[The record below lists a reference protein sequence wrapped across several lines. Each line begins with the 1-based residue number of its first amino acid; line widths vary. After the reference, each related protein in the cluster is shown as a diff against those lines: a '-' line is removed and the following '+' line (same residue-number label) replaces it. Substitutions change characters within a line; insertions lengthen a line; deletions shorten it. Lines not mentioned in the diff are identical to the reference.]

1 MDLVIRGGT
10 VLDGSGA
17 APRVADVGVQG
28 GRISAVGDLSKVKP
42 ESEIDAEGLTVTP
55 GFIDIHSHS
64 DYTLLVDPR
73 AVSAISQGVTLEVI
87 GNCGFGCAPI
97 ADPALAAANI
107 YGFNGSIPL
116 SWATVSGYLEKLETA
131 KPAVNVIKL
140 VPNGQLRRS
149 TLGVADRPATP
160 QELGRMKSLL
170 AEGLEEG
177 AFGYSTGLEYP
188 AERGAP
194 DEELVELCKVVAG
207 AGGIYASHTRRRDEG
222 AVSAIDEAIRVGEK
236 AGARIQISHLLPRK
250 TDAGEDERSLELI
263 DRARARGL
271 DIAFDM
277 HTRLYGTTFLN
288 TIIPLWAQENL
299 AAHLASAQSR
309 RRMREYTSIV
319 AGGGWDRVVLLD
331 HPKFPQYSRRSFG
344 ELAREERRDAF
355 DIAFDILAADL
366 DDIGRSMVIIHA
378 YTPDQQAMMFAH
390 PLCMPGSDATT
401 LAPDGPLASS
411 VFHGA
416 YSWASWYFHFMVH
429 ERKLLSPAEAVHRLT
444 GLPAQTLGLRDR
456 GRVAEGYCADLA
468 VFDAEEFRA
477 TATTFEPNQLAR
489 GMRHVVVNG
498 VATLRDGIFTGSRGG
513 QVIRRVH

>member
-194 DEELVELCKVVAG
+194 EDQIRHPRRAAQTLNLLRDSFKSFRAAPYLDALAIAERHLCSLPMGLRHGCLFEEFEEAE
-207 AGGIYASHTRRRDEG
+207 RRD
-222 AVSAIDEAIRVGEK
+222 VICQDRF
-236 AGARIQISHLLPRK
+236 
-250 TDAGEDERSLELI
+250 ERP
-263 DRARARGL
+263 DVV
-271 DIAFDM
+271 F
-277 HTRLYGTTFLN
+277 
-288 TIIPLWAQENL
+288 
-299 AAHLASAQSR
+299 QSR
-309 RRMREYTSIV
+309 RAFGRLQRLCVKTQKP
-319 AGGGWDRVVLLD
+319 GVL
-331 HPKFPQYSRRSFG
+331 FFQ
-344 ELAREERRDAF
+344 
-355 DIAFDILAADL
+355 
-366 DDIGRSMVIIHA
+366 
-378 YTPDQQAMMFAH
+378 
-390 PLCMPGSDATT
+390 
-401 LAPDGPLASS
+401 GP
-411 VFHGA
+411 
-416 YSWASWYFHFMVH
+416 
-429 ERKLLSPAEAVHRLT
+429 
-444 GLPAQTLGLRDR
+444 R
-456 GRVAEGYCADLA
+456 GR
-468 VFDAEEFRA
+468 F
-477 TATTFEPNQLAR
+477 
-489 GMRHVVVNG
+489 
-498 VATLRDGIFTGSRGG
+498 
-513 QVIRRVH
+513 